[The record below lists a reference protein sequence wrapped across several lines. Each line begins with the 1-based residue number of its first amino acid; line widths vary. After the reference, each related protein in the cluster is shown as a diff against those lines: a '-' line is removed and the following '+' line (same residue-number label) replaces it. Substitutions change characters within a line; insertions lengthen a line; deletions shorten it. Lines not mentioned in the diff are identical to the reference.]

1 MPNIPTAGGRL
12 MHRLSLRFALGI
24 AASLVIATGA
34 LAQGTTPDK
43 PTPRPTPS
51 DRGTARDDATSPD
64 SPGALRYQG
73 DPQGTRKS
81 EDPNAPRRGTVD
93 PNQQPSG
100 TTSDEG
106 STRGSRAP
114 SDSPADIDRMPA
126 QPGAT
131 PDASTQDDKSAN
143 PDDRSNR
150 RVPAR
155 RDKPPQ

>member
-1 MPNIPTAGGRL
+1 
-12 MHRLSLRFALGI
+12 MHRLSLCFALGI
-24 AASLVIATGA
+24 AASLSIATSA
-34 LAQGTTPDK
+34 LAQGTAPDK
-43 PTPRPTPS
+43 PTTRPTPS
-51 DRGTARDDATSPD
+51 DRGAARADATSPD

-114 SDSPADIDRMPA
+114 SDTPGDIDRMPV
-126 QPGAT
+126 QPGAA
-131 PDASTQDDKSAN
+131 PDSPSTQDDKSAN

-150 RVPAR
+150 RIPAR